1 MKKKIQIPHTTTLSL
16 LLEDGNKVVVFS
28 SFPGETKD
36 AESWARE
43 EMGER
48 GRELQRLM
56 GGCSALLPAFLGVAS
71 VSFLKAGESSKL
83 TENPEPRDL
92 RS

>member
-1 MKKKIQIPHTTTLSL
+1 M
-16 LLEDGNKVVVFS
+16 VMS
-28 SFPGETKD
+28 SFLEETKD
-36 AESWARE
+36 AESWAQE

-71 VSFLKAGESSKL
+71 VSFLKAGDSTKL
-83 TENPEPRDL
+83 TGHPEPRDL